1 MLNQFLV
8 ILISFEVKVKKI
20 TVLIVDDSAL
30 IRNLLSE
37 IINDSEFLE
46 VIGTSADPYDA
57 REKIKQLNPDV
68 ITLDVEMPRMDGIT
82 FLKNL
87 MRLRPMPVVMIS
99 TLTDKGSDVTLQ
111 ALELGAVDYIAKP
124 KISVAEELPA
134 LANDI
139 VTKIRIAAKANIA
152 AFTEKKTSNVVPFK
166 PGVGKKTL
174 KDEIGLI
181 AIGASTGGVEATKHL
196 LAELPKEMPPI
207 VIVQHMPAGFTT
219 SYSSRLNSM
228 LEANVIEF
236 IGADRELLPNNIYV
250 ANGNQH
256 LAVRTSGG
264 RILGHCEDSDPV
276 NRHRPAVDVLFE
288 SVAEYIQGRTIAV
301 LLTGMGVDG
310 AAGMEKVKASGAV
323 TVAQDEASSVV
334 WGMPRVAI
342 EQGAANYV
350 LSLDKIAP
358 FLIERCYG

>member
-1 MLNQFLV
+1 MR
-8 ILISFEVKVKKI
+8 KI

-37 IINDSEFLE
+37 IINSSDFLE
-46 VIGTSADPYDA
+46 VIGTSEDPYDA
-57 REKIKQLNPDV
+57 REKIKKLKPDV

-99 TLTDKGSDVTLQ
+99 TLTEKGSDITLK

-124 KISVAEELPA
+124 KVSVAEKLSA
-134 LANDI
+134 LADDI
-139 VTKIRIAAKANIA
+139 TTKIRIAAKANISA
-152 AFTEKKTSNVVPFK
+152 YNEHAHAVKTPVLPVSRKKV
-166 PGVGKKTL
+166 L
-174 KDEIGLI
+174 KDDIRLI
-181 AIGASTGGVEATKHL
+181 AIGASTGGVEATKRL
-196 LAELPKEMPPI
+196 LSMLPEKMPPI

-219 SYSSRLNSM
+219 SYANRLDN
-228 LEANVIEF
+228 LLKAKVTEF
-236 IGADRELLPNNIYV
+236 FGAEQDLLPGHIYI

-256 LAVRTSGG
+256 LAVRTSAG
-264 RILGHCEDSDPV
+264 RILGHCIDSDPV
-276 NRHRPAVDVLFE
+276 NRHRPAVDVLFD
-288 SVAEYIQGRTIAV
+288 SVAECIKGQAIGV

-310 AAGMEKVKASGAV
+310 AGGMSELSKTGVI

-342 EQGAANYV
+342 EQGAAKYI

-358 FLIERCYG
+358 FLTERCYG